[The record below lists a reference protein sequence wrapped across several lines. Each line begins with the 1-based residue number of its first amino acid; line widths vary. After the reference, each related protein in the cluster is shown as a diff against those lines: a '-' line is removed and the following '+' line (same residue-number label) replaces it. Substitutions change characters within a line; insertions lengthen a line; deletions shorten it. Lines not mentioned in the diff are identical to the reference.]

1 MVSLAITTLRFRSG
15 QASGSAPLS
24 ITPKRLVLFVGP
36 NNSGKTLGLRE
47 ISHLI
52 LGREVTPKVLES
64 ISIDLPRNADEA
76 FELLLPF
83 KLRDVG
89 PDEILVRLKTSGFGE
104 GGGFQ
109 GQQISK
115 TDLGDWLASANEQ
128 PIRSMLVGLYL
139 LGLDGPNR
147 FQMIGPYQTGDLKAL
162 PDNHLA
168 ALFKDDHARAR
179 LRSIVHDAFG
189 EYLVIDPTTG
199 GQLQLRMSDRP
210 PDTVAEER
218 GLDNSALKFHSEA
231 SPISEFGDGVR
242 AFVGILAPLL
252 GGQYRIILV
261 DEPEA
266 FLHPPVARRLGRE
279 LARIAVDRTSS
290 TVVATHSADFVMGCL
305 ETAGE
310 EITIVRLTFE
320 RRLNRATARSL
331 GPTTLVPIFRNP
343 LLRSSKV
350 IDALFHQY
358 VVATEGDSDRV
369 FYEEVNRRLT
379 SQDRGIQDCLF
390 INAQNKQTVSRI
402 IAPLREIGIRAAA
415 VLDLDVINVGNT
427 DWETLLNAC
436 EVPAGDR
443 ANIDAER
450 KWLAARLST
459 VPARANGREWIKVGG
474 INALTPIDIARA
486 KALLDGLAR
495 RGIFIVPTGEVE
507 SWLGNLG
514 ISGAKRD
521 WVPKI
526 LDRLGNDP
534 IDPDYVA
541 PADDDVWNFVDR
553 IATWAENANLQP

>member
-189 EYLVIDPTTG
+189 EYLVIDPT
-199 GQLQLRMSDRP
+199 P
-210 PDTVAEER
+210 
-218 GLDNSALKFHSEA
+218 
-231 SPISEFGDGVR
+231 
-242 AFVGILAPLL
+242 AP
-252 GGQYRIILV
+252 
-261 DEPEA
+261 
-266 FLHPPVARRLGRE
+266 
-279 LARIAVDRTSS
+279 
-290 TVVATHSADFVMGCL
+290 
-305 ETAGE
+305 
-310 EITIVRLTFE
+310 
-320 RRLNRATARSL
+320 
-331 GPTTLVPIFRNP
+331 
-343 LLRSSKV
+343 
-350 IDALFHQY
+350 
-358 VVATEGDSDRV
+358 
-369 FYEEVNRRLT
+369 
-379 SQDRGIQDCLF
+379 
-390 INAQNKQTVSRI
+390 
-402 IAPLREIGIRAAA
+402 
-415 VLDLDVINVGNT
+415 
-427 DWETLLNAC
+427 
-436 EVPAGDR
+436 
-443 ANIDAER
+443 
-450 KWLAARLST
+450 
-459 VPARANGREWIKVGG
+459 
-474 INALTPIDIARA
+474 
-486 KALLDGLAR
+486 
-495 RGIFIVPTGEVE
+495 
-507 SWLGNLG
+507 
-514 ISGAKRD
+514 
-521 WVPKI
+521 
-526 LDRLGNDP
+526 
-534 IDPDYVA
+534 
-541 PADDDVWNFVDR
+541 
-553 IATWAENANLQP
+553 